1 MSELLIWTILLVPI
15 GAFGLI
21 ALIVRPFFNRYH
33 RISGIVSVLAIAY
46 SFVLSINLLQNMLVN
61 SSDMANLTGITWFQI
76 GSFEIKFGLLI
87 NELTSIMLIVVTGIS
102 LLVQIY
108 SIGYM
113 SHDSGFSRYFSFISL
128 FTASMIG
135 LVIASNVIQMYFFWE
150 LVGLCSYLLI
160 GFWHHK
166 PEATAAAKKAFIV
179 TRIGDFGFLIAIL
192 YLFFQGVGL
201 EISDI
206 NHWATSQKAITVGAM
221 GLSVGG
227 WVALGIFSGAVGKS
241 AQFPLHVWLPDAME
255 GPTPVSAL
263 IHAAT
268 MVAAGIFL
276 VGRFDELF
284 KASNHVVAIIGGFT
298 AFFAASMAIVSK
310 DIKKVLAFSTISQ
323 LGYMMAAL
331 GIGAYSAAI
340 FHLFTHA
347 FFKALLFLSA
357 GNVGHSIGTFNMHY
371 MGGLRTKMPITFW
384 SCLIGS
390 ISLIGIF
397 PFAGFWSKDEI
408 LANAYNGFIDGNL
421 IISITFILLAISV
434 LLTGFYA
441 TRMILMTFFGKFK
454 GGISVENA
462 DISQSK
468 AVSETHP
475 HESSLIMII
484 PIIFLAFLSIIIGF
498 LANPPVDIFGIPKHW
513 LTEFLEH
520 GKTHAS
526 FNILIAISSMI
537 LGLIGAFLA
546 FIFHRG
552 VSKIFVL
559 DKIKPVYTLLERRYY
574 LDVLYERYLVDS
586 LIYKFLG
593 GVLEW
598 IDRELIDRTWDLC
611 ALLVASFGQVI
622 RKVQTG
628 QVSIYGL
635 SIPFV
640 IVVIMISYY
649 IWGSV
654 P

>member
-1 MSELLIWTILLVPI
+1 MNELLIWTILLVPI
-15 GAFGLI
+15 AAFALI
-21 ALIVRPFFNRYH
+21 ALILRPFLNRYYMV
-33 RISGIVSVLAIAY
+33 SGIVSVLAIAY
-46 SFVLSINLLQNMLVN
+46 SFILSISLLQNMLVN
-61 SSDMANLTGITWFQI
+61 STDMANLTGFTWFQI

-87 NELTSIMLIVVTGIS
+87 NQLTSIMLVVVTGIS

-113 SHDSGFSRYFSFISL
+113 SHDSGFSRYFSYISL

-135 LVIASNVIQMYFFWE
+135 LVIASNIIQVYFFWE

-160 GFWHHK
+160 GFWHYK

-206 NHWATSQKAITVGAM
+206 NHWASSEKALALGSM

-227 WVALGIFSGAVGKS
+227 WVALGIFSGAIGKS

-276 VGRFDELF
+276 VGRFEELF
-284 KASNHVVAIIGGFT
+284 KASSHIVAMIGGFT
-298 AFFAASMAIVSK
+298 ALFAASMAIVSK
-310 DIKKVLAFSTISQ
+310 DIKRVMAFSTISQ

-357 GNVGHSIGTFNMHY
+357 GNVGHSVGTFNMHY

-408 LANAYNGFIDGNL
+408 LLNGYNGLIAGDL
-421 IISITFILLAISV
+421 IISITFILLTISV

-441 TRMILMTFFGKFK
+441 TRMMLMTFFGKFK
-454 GGISVENA
+454 GGISAENNN
-462 DISQSK
+462 DSPNKTQ
-468 AVSETHP
+468 SETHP

-484 PIIFLAFLSIIIGF
+484 PIVFLAFLSIIIGF
-498 LANPPVDIFGIPKHW
+498 IANPPLDIFGIPKHW
-513 LTEFLEH
+513 LTEFLTH
-520 GKTHAS
+520 GETHSS
-526 FNILIAISSMI
+526 FNMLIAIGSI
-537 LGLIGAFLA
+537 GLGLIGAFLA
-546 FIFHRG
+546 FMFHKWR
-552 VSKIFVL
+552 SKMFL
-559 DKIKPVYTLLERRYY
+559 SDAIKPIYTLIERRYY
-574 LDVLYERYLVDS
+574 FDVLYERYFTNS
-586 LIYKFLG
+586 LIYKFVG
-593 GVLEW
+593 GILEW
-598 IDRELIDRTWDLC
+598 IDREFIDRTWDLSG
-611 ALLVASFGQVI
+611 LLVSGFGQII
-622 RKVQTG
+622 RKIQTG
-628 QVSIYGL
+628 QVSLYGL
-635 SIPFV
+635 SIPFI
-640 IVVIMISYY
+640 IVVIMISYF
-649 IWGSV
+649 IWGRV
-654 P
+654 E